1 MNYER
6 TKRKT
11 KYSYVKYKIGNA
23 LEQNNHNDKKLAR
36 NVLSKYRSFCRKAR
50 VDFLTGNLPD
60 SCTDQQNKLQNMA
73 LIEINKIRKAIE
85 GIPLAIDKRILEMSY
100 IEQKK
105 VSANEQMIRLSISSS
120 NYHRRKSRA
129 LLEFIEHWQSIP
141 PTKNKRGV
149 S

>member
-1 MNYER
+1 M
-6 TKRKT
+6 
-11 KYSYVKYKIGNA
+11 
-23 LEQNNHNDKKLAR
+23 EQNNHNNKKLAR
-36 NVLSKYRSFCRKAR
+36 NVLSKYRSFCRIAG
-50 VDFLTGNLPD
+50 VDFLTGNLLD

-85 GIPLAIDKRILEMSY
+85 GVSLAMDKRILEMSY

-105 VSANEQMIRLSISSS
+105 VSTSEQMVRLSISSS
-120 NYHRRKSRA
+120 NYHRRKARA
-129 LLEFIEHWQSIP
+129 LLQFTENWQSIS

>member
-1 MNYER
+1 ME
-6 TKRKT
+6 
-11 KYSYVKYKIGNA
+11 YSYVKYKIGNA

-36 NVLSKYRSFCRKAR
+36 NVLSKYRSFCRIAR
-50 VDFLTGNLPD
+50 VDFLTGNLLD

-85 GIPLAIDKRILEMSY
+85 GIPLAMDKSILEMSY

-105 VSANEQMIRLSISSS
+105 VSTSEQMIRLFISSS
-120 NYHRRKSRA
+120 NYHRRKARA
-129 LLEFIEHWQSIP
+129 LLQFIENWQSIS
-141 PTKNKRGV
+141 PTKNKRG